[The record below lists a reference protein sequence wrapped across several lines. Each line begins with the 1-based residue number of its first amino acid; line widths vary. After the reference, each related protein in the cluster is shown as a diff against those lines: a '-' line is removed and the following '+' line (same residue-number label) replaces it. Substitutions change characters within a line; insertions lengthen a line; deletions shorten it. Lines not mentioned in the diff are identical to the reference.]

1 MSKRCYYEVLEVE
14 RTADDGA
21 LKTSFRKLAMKWHPD
36 RNPGDND
43 SEHRFKEI
51 NEAYDILKDPQ
62 RRAAYDRFGHA
73 AFEQGGGGTHGFGS
87 DFGSAF
93 SDIFEG
99 IFGMGGARQRG
110 TGRERGSDLRFNM
123 QITLEEAYKGKT
135 AQVRLPTSVTCEVC
149 SGTGAK
155 AGTKPKVCATCGGHG
170 KIRHSQ
176 GFFTL
181 ERTCNACHGRG
192 QVIENP
198 CPSCAGSGRTTKER
212 TLSVNIPAGVEDG
225 TRIRLAG
232 EGEAGLRGGPSGDLY
247 IFLSLATHAFF
258 QRDSADL
265 HCRVPISMVTAALG
279 GEFEVPTIDGS
290 QDACENSERHAV
302 RAALPVA
309 GQGHAGA
316 PLQAGRR
323 HVCPGDGRN
332 AAEPDQTA
340 ARAVGRVREAVVARN
355 PAGILGFLHQSQGLL
370 RNRDR
375 AGLVPGLTH
384 PLSGFT
390 DYVTVLRRPGG
401 VPKPMPIQA
410 LQLLEK
416 KIERQIRLF
425 ETRKGIRLDDEVRF
439 IRSWFERPLT
449 MGAISPSG
457 KLLARTMASY
467 VDPSIPGPV
476 IELGPGTGPVT
487 EALVEQGVDPSRLVL
502 IEFNPDFCRLLRTRY
517 PDATVIRGDA
527 YSLRRMLG
535 SMLEQPAAAIVSG
548 LPLVTKPLKTRV
560 RLIREAFR
568 LMQPNAPFV
577 QFTYAVMPPIPKALT
592 GVSTEA
598 SERIWMNVPPARVW
612 VYRKD

>member
-14 RTADDGA
+14 RTADDGV
-21 LKTSFRKLAMKWHPD
+21 LKTAFRKLAMKWHPD
-36 RNPGDND
+36 RNPGDGD

-73 AFEQGGGGTHGFGS
+73 AFEQGGAGAHGFGA
-87 DFGSAF
+87 DFGSTF

-110 TGRERGSDLRFNM
+110 SGRERGADLRFNM

-155 AGTKPKVCATCGGHG
+155 TGTKPKVCATCGGHG

-181 ERTCNACHGRG
+181 ERTCNVCHGRG

-258 QRDSADL
+258 QRDAADL

-290 QDACENSERHAV
+290 
-302 RAALPVA
+302 
-309 GQGHAGA
+309 
-316 PLQAGRR
+316 
-323 HVCPGDGRN
+323 
-332 AAEPDQTA
+332 
-340 ARAVGRVREAVVARN
+340 
-355 PAGILGFLHQSQGLL
+355 
-370 RNRDR
+370 
-375 AGLVPGLTH
+375 
-384 PLSGFT
+384 
-390 DYVTVLRRPGG
+390 
-401 VPKPMPIQA
+401 
-410 LQLLEK
+410 
-416 KIERQIRLF
+416 
-425 ETRKGIRLDDEVRF
+425 
-439 IRSWFERPLT
+439 
-449 MGAISPSG
+449 
-457 KLLARTMASY
+457 
-467 VDPSIPGPV
+467 
-476 IELGPGTGPVT
+476 
-487 EALVEQGVDPSRLVL
+487 
-502 IEFNPDFCRLLRTRY
+502 
-517 PDATVIRGDA
+517 
-527 YSLRRMLG
+527 
-535 SMLEQPAAAIVSG
+535 
-548 LPLVTKPLKTRV
+548 KTRV
-560 RLIREAFR
+560 KIPGGTQSGRRFR
-568 LMQPNAPFV
+568 LQAKGMPVLRSKQVGDMYVQVMVETPQNLTKRQRELLAEFEKLSSRETQPESAGF
-577 QFTYAVMPPIPKALT
+577 FTKVKDFFGT
-592 GVSTEA
+592 GA
-598 SERIWMNVPPARVW
+598 GPA
-612 VYRKD
+612 